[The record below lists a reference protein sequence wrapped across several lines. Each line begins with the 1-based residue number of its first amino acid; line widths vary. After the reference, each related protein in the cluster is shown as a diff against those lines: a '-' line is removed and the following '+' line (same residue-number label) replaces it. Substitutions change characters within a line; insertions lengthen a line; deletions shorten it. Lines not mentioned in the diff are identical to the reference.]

1 MSLQILSL
9 NSNQVPACAA
19 AQEKILAL
27 LSGGEGTMEPKQFGT
42 AKELF
47 YALAEALK
55 TSQTILLLVE
65 PDRYL
70 RTKEQLL
77 RAMGLSAVPNPEL
90 MEALQKSPV
99 KLPEEDF
106 ARHAAIPVGAAAF
119 PTQDGLFAGFML
131 TAGRQTILFLP
142 LDNRRIDSILKAE
155 AGAFLSGLSRVRQT
169 REEQPS
175 AEEAQELEQVGDT
188 TVQGE
193 AENIEGPAEPAGQ
206 ADAPGK
212 QHAQRALEALEAANL
227 RIALAKT
234 PTVEFLREAAGGNE
248 LAARRLVYSN
258 AFCEPDEG
266 PAKQYAAELARRA
279 MQEEGT
285 PLGAAITNVYT
296 VKKEGRVET
305 FLLVAVAE
313 ESGAQVRKLYAQPDE
328 HPGLLIGDG
337 VQALYELVEQAAN
350 KGPDKPETRPA
361 HWKAFA
367 AVLGVLLSL
376 SILLCIGTGVFLRF
390 QEERSSQQVSLSSA
404 NAPAGQQAAQ
414 PSDPEGEDAPNS
426 SEAGQKTT
434 GAETQANSSTA
445 ARLPTASAL
454 KKPAVPA
461 KDQAILDEVAQAM
474 EDELNAGGK
483 KEEEP
488 SKQPDTTAKPET
500 TTGKGNADSSQTTPP
515 DSVPPDEDSTVQP
528 PAQRES
534 GKFQFT
540 VYGYGHG
547 VGMSQFGANEF
558 AKSGWNYQQIL
569 LHYFPGVQ
577 MQKMDG
583 CYPETLEVNGQQV
596 DTKVVLARILEKEMG
611 GSYHLEALKAQAVA
625 AYTYILRQNRVTGVA
640 IGSTYSARAMQAVEE
655 VLGEYMTYNGKPILA
670 TFFAYSAGKTTDVR
684 TVWGG
689 SGYPYLQGVCTSP
702 GDKNHKN
709 YKTTYTITSEALRSR
724 VKSALGI
731 ELAGDPA
738 KWLKIKSHDAAVSSS
753 VGYVS
758 SIQVGSKTM
767 SGQDFRAKVMDYD
780 IRSHCFT
787 VTYVPD

>member
-27 LSGGEGTMEPKQFGT
+27 LSSGEGAMEPKQFGT

-55 TSQTILLLVE
+55 TAQTILLLVE

-77 RAMGLSAVPNPEL
+77 RAMGLSTVPNPEL

-99 KLPEEDF
+99 QLPEEDF
-106 ARHAAIPVGAAAF
+106 SRHAAIPVGAAAF

-155 AGAFLSGLSRVRQT
+155 AGAFLSGSQLGRQT
-169 REEQPS
+169 RETQPQAEQKPKQ
-175 AEEAQELEQVGDT
+175 ANGAPA
-188 TVQGE
+188 QGE
-193 AENIEGPAEPAGQ
+193 SENRNEPEELAAQ
-206 ADAPGK
+206 AAAPG
-212 QHAQRALEALEAANL
+212 QYAQRAMEALEAKDL
-227 RIALAKT
+227 RIAFAKT
-234 PTVEFLREAAGGNE
+234 PTVEFLKEAAGENE
-248 LAARRLVYSN
+248 LAARRLIYSN

-266 PAKQYAAELARRA
+266 SAKQYAAELARRA

-305 FLLVAVAE
+305 FLLIAVAE
-313 ESGAQVRKLYAQPDE
+313 ESGAQVRQLYAQPDE

-337 VQALYELVEQAAN
+337 VQALYELVEQVVK
-350 KGPDKPETRPA
+350 KGSDKLEARPA

-367 AVLGVLLSL
+367 AVLSVLLSL
-376 SILLCIGTGVFLRF
+376 SILLCIGTGVLLRF
-390 QEERSSQQVSLSSA
+390 QENRSSQQVSLSSA
-404 NAPAGQQAAQ
+404 HAPAGQQATQ
-414 PSDPEGEDAPNS
+414 PSDPENAQASFDI
-426 SEAGQKTT
+426 GQQTT
-434 GAETQANSSTA
+434 DAETQADSSTA
-445 ARLPTASAL
+445 VRLPTASAL

-474 EDELNAGGK
+474 EDELNSGGK
-483 KEEEP
+483 KEEES

-515 DSVPPDEDSTVQP
+515 SSVPSDEISTAHP
-528 PAQRES
+528 SSQRKS

-558 AKSGWNYQQIL
+558 AKSGWNYREIL

-655 VLGEYMTYNGKPILA
+655 VLGEYMTYNGEPILA
-670 TFFAYSAGKTTDVR
+670 TFFAYSAGKTADVR

-689 SGYPYLQGVCTSP
+689 SGYPYLQGGCTSP

-738 KWLKIKSHDAAVSSS
+738 QWLKIKSHDAAVSGS

-758 SIQVGSKTM
+758 VIQVGSKTM

-787 VTYVPD
+787 ITYVPDS

>member
-9 NSNQVPACAA
+9 NSNQVPSCAA

-27 LSGGEGTMEPKQFGT
+27 LSGGADLNPRQFGT

-55 TSQTILLLVE
+55 TARTILLLVE

-70 RTKEQLL
+70 RTKEQLM

-90 MEALQKSPV
+90 LEALRKSPV
-99 KLPEEDF
+99 QLPEEEL
-106 ARHAAIPVGAAAF
+106 ACHAAVPVGAAAF
-119 PTQDGLFAGFML
+119 PTQDGLFSGFML

-142 LDNRRIDSILKAE
+142 LDNRRIDGILQAE
-155 AGAFLSGLSRVRQT
+155 AGAFLSGLQLVRQT
-169 REEQPS
+169 REVQPQIVTEEKQKEAGQSPAAEEDEAAEAASAQPS
-175 AEEAQELEQVGDT
+175 
-188 TVQGE
+188 
-193 AENIEGPAEPAGQ
+193 GQ
-206 ADAPGK
+206 S
-212 QHAQRALEALEAANL
+212 HAHRALEALEAGDL
-227 RIALAKT
+227 RVAFAAT
-234 PTVEFLREAAGGNE
+234 PTAEFLREAAGGNDTAE
-248 LAARRLVYSN
+248 RRLVYSN
-258 AFCEPDEG
+258 VFREPGEE
-266 PAKQYAAELARRA
+266 PAKQYVAELARQA

-285 PLGAAITNVYT
+285 QLGAAITNVYT

-305 FLLVAVAE
+305 FLLIAVADE
-313 ESGAQVRKLYAQPDE
+313 NGAQVRRLYAQPDE

-337 VQALYELVEQAAN
+337 VQSLYELIEQAAQ
-350 KGPDKPETRPA
+350 KEPEEPEARPA

-367 AVLGVLLSL
+367 AVLSVLLSL
-376 SILLCIGTGVFLRF
+376 AVLLCIGTGIFLRF
-390 QEERSSQQVSLSSA
+390 REDNSSQQASLSSA
-404 NAPAGQQAAQ
+404 NTPAIQQMQ
-414 PSDPEGEDAPNS
+414 PSDPVDASNS
-426 SEAGQKTT
+426 SMDGSQTSDTDSQPAP
-434 GAETQANSSTA
+434 ASSAQT
-445 ARLPTASAL
+445 PTISAL
-454 KKPAVPA
+454 RKPAAPA
-461 KDQAILDEVAQAM
+461 RDQAILDEVAQAM

-483 KEEEP
+483 KEEET
-488 SKQPDTTAKPET
+488 SKRPET
-500 TTGKGNADSSQTTPP
+500 TANPETTAGKGDPDSTKTTAQTALPP
-515 DSVPPDEDSTVQP
+515 DQGPTTRPS
-528 PAQRES
+528 AQKES
-534 GKFQFT
+534 GKFVFT

-577 MQKMDG
+577 MQKMDSR
-583 CYPETLEVNGQQV
+583 YPKTLEVNGQQV

-640 IGSTYSARAMQAVEE
+640 IGSTYSARAMQAVEA
-655 VLGEYMTYNGKPILA
+655 VLGEYMTYHGEPILA

-689 SGYPYLQGVCTSP
+689 SGYPYLQGGCTSP
-702 GDKNHKN
+702 GDKNHNN
-709 YKTTYTITSEALRSR
+709 YQTKYTITCEALRSR

-731 ELAGDPA
+731 ELAGDPS
-738 KWLKIKSHDAAVSSS
+738 KWMKIKSHDAAVSSS

-758 SIQVGSKTM
+758 SIQVGSKTL